1 MSKKVI
7 LFDVEGTLYTKDGV
21 IEGAIELV
29 NRLRKKYAIRFMT
42 NTDSKSQFSVYS
54 HLKKLGF
61 DIQLHEVYTPSR
73 MLHTYL
79 LDKINSAYFL
89 TSQDIKDEFKQK
101 GHLLEDYHHTIY
113 PSHVVMGD
121 IKEVFDYHSINTAF
135 RYVEKGAQLIVL
147 QEGLFY
153 LTGDEINI
161 DTGSFAKIFS
171 REAQENKIL
180 VGKPSPIFLS
190 AIMDELNINDKE
202 DFLIVGDDIF
212 SDIAMGNQ
220 LGVETVLVQTG
231 KYELQ
236 KGLSHSIQPDYLLES
251 VSTLHKLLQEL

>member
-7 LFDVEGTLYTKDGV
+7 LFDVEGTLYTRHGV

-29 NRLRKKYAIRFMT
+29 NELRKKYTIRFIT
-42 NTDSKSQFSVYS
+42 NTDSKSQFSVYA

-61 DIQLHEVYTPSR
+61 NIQLHEVYTPSR

-79 LDKINSAYFL
+79 LDRITSAYFL

-171 REAQENKIL
+171 HKAQENKIL

-190 AIMDELNINDKE
+190 AIMDELNINDKK

-212 SDIAMGNQ
+212 LDIAMGNQ
-220 LGVETVLVQTG
+220 LGVETVLVKTG

-236 KGLSHSIQPDYLLES
+236 KELSHSIQPDYLLES
-251 VSTLHKLLQEL
+251 VSTLHELLQEL

>member
-7 LFDVEGTLYTKDGV
+7 LFDIEGTLYTRNGV
-21 IEGAIELV
+21 IEDAIELV
-29 NRLRKKYAIRFMT
+29 NNLKQKYTIRFIT
-42 NTDSKSQFSVYS
+42 NTDSKSQFSVYA

-61 DIQLHEVYTPSR
+61 NIQLHEVYTPSR

-79 LDKINSAYFL
+79 LDRITSAYFL
-89 TSQDIKDEFKQK
+89 TSQEIKDEFKQK
-101 GHLLEDYHHTIY
+101 GQLLEDYHHTIY

-121 IKEVFDYHSINTAF
+121 IKEVLDYHSINTAF

-153 LTGDEINI
+153 LTGHEINI
-161 DTGSFAKIFS
+161 DTGSFAKMFS
-171 REAQENKIL
+171 DQAEENKIL

-190 AIMDELNINDKE
+190 AIMDELNISDKK

-212 SDIAMGNQ
+212 SDITMGNQ
-220 LGVETVLVQTG
+220 FGIETVLVKTG
-231 KYELQ
+231 KYEQQ
-236 KGLSHSIQPDYLLES
+236 KELSSSIQPNYILES
-251 VSTLHKLLQEL
+251 VRTLNELLEEL